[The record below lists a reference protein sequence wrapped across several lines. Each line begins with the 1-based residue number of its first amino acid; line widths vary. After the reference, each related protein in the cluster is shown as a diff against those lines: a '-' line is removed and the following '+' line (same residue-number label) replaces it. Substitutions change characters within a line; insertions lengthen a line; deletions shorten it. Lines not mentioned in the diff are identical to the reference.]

1 MESPKKGQSTAS
13 SSADGA
19 GWMSR
24 LGRARHALRNPLT
37 EILGFSEILQDDAM
51 ERSLEGLVP
60 GLQSIHQAASV
71 LLSEVNHYLNPDT
84 LGANPEGT
92 NELRATV
99 DRLGEE
105 IVRLAESLSWKCD
118 DLGTSALGD
127 DLLRIT
133 GAART
138 LREMTPATLDELSQP
153 EPEPETPASATRAA
167 DEDDTA
173 SSVQSGPLGP
183 AVYPP
188 IPAGGKILVVDDNE
202 SNRALLARRLRRQ
215 GYTVSLAENGR
226 QALEKLKARPFDL
239 LLLDILMPEL
249 NGVEVLKRIKTDP
262 ATQNVPVIM
271 LSALDEMEAV
281 TECIGLGAED
291 YLPKPFPTPLLH
303 ARVRACLNNK
313 RMSDQLR
320 KYTEWLFGRNLFA
333 QAVAEPES
341 LGLQRQERTVLFADI
356 RGFTAW
362 SEPRPP
368 EEVVQMLNRYFE
380 AAEQVWAHSS
390 VIKTEYTGDEI
401 MGVFPALGEA
411 TAVALALQ
419 KDLGAL
425 LRPLKMDLGV
435 GIHAGPVIE
444 GLVGSVHVKEYCFV
458 GDTVNTAN
466 RICSHAEPGEILM
479 SRQAWSLEKDQL
491 ETGPPRHIEA
501 KGKTEAIEVLP
512 LLGWKM

>member
-1 MESPKKGQSTAS
+1 
-13 SSADGA
+13 
-19 GWMSR
+19 MSR

-37 EILGFSEILQDDAM
+37 EILGFSEILQDDAN
-51 ERSLEGLVP
+51 ERSLDGLVP
-60 GLQSIHQAASV
+60 GLKSIHQAASV

-92 NELRATV
+92 TELRTTV
-99 DRLGEE
+99 DRLSEE
-105 IVRLAESLSWKCD
+105 IVRTAESLSWKCD
-118 DLGTSALGD
+118 ELGTSAIGD
-127 DLLRIT
+127 DLLRIMA
-133 GAART
+133 AART
-138 LREMTPATLDELSQP
+138 LREMTPATLEEMS
-153 EPEPETPASATRAA
+153 EPEAEAPAPREG
-167 DEDDTA
+167 EDAEGDTT
-173 SSVQSGPLGP
+173 STLKPDQSGPAL
-183 AVYPP
+183 YPP
-188 IPAGGKILVVDDNE
+188 IPAGGRILVVDDNE
-202 SNRALLARRLRRQ
+202 SNRSLLARRLRRQ

-226 QALEKLKARPFDL
+226 QALEKLQARPFDL

-249 NGVEVLKRIKTDP
+249 NGVEVLKRIKTNP

-271 LSALDEMEAV
+271 LSALDELEAV
-281 TECIGLGAED
+281 TQCIGLGAED

-401 MGVFPALGEA
+401 MGVFPNLSEA
-411 TAVALALQ
+411 TAVALALR
-419 KDLGAL
+419 KDLGAML
-425 LRPLKMDLGV
+425 SPLGMELGI

-466 RICSHAEPGEILM
+466 RICSHAEPGEILV
-479 SRQAWSLEKDQL
+479 SRHAWSLEKDHL
-491 ETGPPRHIEA
+491 ETGPARRIEA

-512 LLGWKM
+512 LLGWNM